1 MHIKESIKNSE
12 CFDFFPHEEKSLDI
26 INVAYGVDVNF
37 QFGASVSI
45 VSLLINNISRHFSFH
60 IFTDSVSDEYR
71 DALRVIA
78 KKYQSKITLYTL
90 DGDVFSQFPSANAWS
105 RATYFRFAAF
115 EYLSEFIDKVMYIDA
130 DVICNNSIDKFYYED
145 INNVIAAV
153 IPDVE
158 RNRIKAAERFSITD
172 FADSYFN
179 AGVILLNL
187 ALWKSKSCF
196 EQALSILRDSKYN
209 LAFLDQDVLNLIFRG
224 DTVIMERD
232 FNCIYGMDREL
243 IKKETYRDYIRKS
256 TVLIHYVGLTK
267 PWHEWAI
274 DYESAQP
281 FKRAFLESPWGNSS
295 LVKAS
300 SVKLIKRKSKHE
312 KRQGHYLKSI
322 MTFLSQYKC

>member
-1 MHIKESIKNSE
+1 MNIKDCIKKSE
-12 CFDFFPHEEKSLDI
+12 CFNFYPDEGNSLDI
-26 INVAYGVDVNF
+26 INVAYGVDANF

-45 VSLLINNISRHFSFH
+45 VSLLINNTSNRFSFYL
-60 IFTDSVSDEYR
+60 FTDTVSDEYR

-78 KKYQSKITLYTL
+78 EKYHSKITLYTL
-90 DGDVFSQFPSANAWS
+90 DGDVFSQFPSTNAWS

-115 EYLSEFIDKVMYIDA
+115 EYLSDYIDRVMYIDA
-130 DVICNNSIDKFYYED
+130 DVICNNSIDEFYFED
-145 INNVIAAV
+145 ISNFIAAV

-158 RNRIKAAERFSITD
+158 RNRVKAAERFSISE
-172 FADSYFN
+172 FGDSYFN

-187 ALWKSKSCF
+187 VKWKRKSCF
-196 EQALSILRDSKYN
+196 EQALDILSNSKYN

-224 DTVIMERD
+224 DTVIMRRD

-243 IKKETYRDYIRKS
+243 IKKETYRDYIKKS

-281 FKRAFLESPWGNSS
+281 FKRAFLQSPWGNSA
-295 LVKAS
+295 LVKAN

-312 KRQGHYLKSI
+312 KRQGFYLKSI
-322 MTFLSQYKC
+322 MTFLSQYKN